1 MFNIMTAKNLSQ
13 KGRESVT
20 FDAELERLHKE
31 KERTSLHHAV
41 LCDDVFKLNKL
52 LDERADPNAQVIQI
66 DKRKGCEEAILDALR
81 KLLLFGPLNFNIGWN
96 QGIM

>member
-52 LDERADPNAQVIQI
+52 LDERADPNAQVVKIA
-66 DKRKGCEEAILDALR
+66 DVLR
-81 KLLLFGPLNFNIGWN
+81 K
-96 QGIM
+96 

>member
-1 MFNIMTAKNLSQ
+1 MTAKNLSQ

-81 KLLLFGPLNFNIGWN
+81 KSLLFGPFIFNIG
-96 QGIM
+96 

>member
-1 MFNIMTAKNLSQ
+1 MFFDSNIIFPK

-52 LDERADPNAQVIQI
+52 LDERADPNAQVVQI
-66 DKRKGCEEAILDALR
+66 DQRNGCEMAILDALR
-81 KLLLFGPLNFNIGWN
+81 KLLLFGPFILNIG
-96 QGIM
+96 